1 MTYSKNADISSILV
15 SKRNLELLT
24 RAEEIDKEN
33 AKTAGTIG
41 FMARAL
47 IQATLPHS
55 NPGINEFCRKNGKY
69 TLVMLAPS
77 DIGLPYGSMPRLI
90 LAWISTEAVRTKE
103 PEVKLGNSL
112 SAFMRELDLVATG
125 GRWGTIP
132 RVKEQMKRLLSTSIS
147 CNFEDSGQWSNSG
160 FRIAD
165 EAHLW
170 WHPQQPDQTD
180 FWESSITL
188 GNKFFRELID
198 HPVPLDMRALR
209 ALRRSPLALDVYCW
223 LTHRMSYLRK
233 TTKIPWS
240 ALAAQFGADYSRAD
254 NFKAAFLA
262 ALRKVSVVY
271 NAIRVEPTTTGL
283 LLKPA
288 NTHVGRR

>member
-1 MTYSKNADISSILV
+1 MPNRNNADIGSLL
-15 SKRNLELLT
+15 SKYDLEFLA
-24 RAEEIDKEN
+24 RAEAIDQEN
-33 AKTAGTIG
+33 AKNVGTIG

-55 NPGINEFCRKNGKY
+55 KPETNEFCRKNGKY
-69 TLVMLAPS
+69 SLVMLAPS
-77 DIGLPYGSMPRLI
+77 GIGLPYGSMPRLI
-90 LAWISTEAVRTKE
+90 LSWISTEAVRTKE
-103 PEVKLGNSL
+103 PVVKLGASL
-112 SAFMRELDLVATG
+112 SAFMRELDIVPTG

-147 CNFEDSGQWSNSG
+147 CNFEDPEQWASSG

-165 EAHLW
+165 GANLW
-170 WHPQQPDQTD
+170 WHPQKPDEAG
-180 FWESSITL
+180 FWESNVTL
-188 GNKFFRELID
+188 GNKFFRELVD
-198 HPVPLDMRALR
+198 HPVPVDMRALR
-209 ALRRSPLALDVYCW
+209 ALRRSPLALDIYCW
-223 LTHRMSYLRK
+223 LTFRLSYLRK
-233 TTKIPWS
+233 TTKISWP

-254 NFKAAFLA
+254 NFKAAFIA

-288 NTHVGRR
+288 NTHVERR

>member
-1 MTYSKNADISSILV
+1 MPNKNAADIGSLL
-15 SKRNLELLT
+15 SKYDLEFLA
-24 RAEEIDKEN
+24 RAEEIDQEN
-33 AKTAGTIG
+33 AKSAGTIG

-77 DIGLPYGSMPRLI
+77 EIGLPFGSMPRLI
-90 LAWISTEAVRTKE
+90 LSWISTEAVRTRE
-103 PEVKLGNSL
+103 PVVRLGNSL

-125 GRWGTIP
+125 GRWGSIP

-147 CNFEDSGQWSNSG
+147 CNFEDSGRWANSG

-165 EAHLW
+165 KAHLW
-170 WHPQQPDQTD
+170 WHPQQPDQID
-180 FWESSITL
+180 FWESNITL
-188 GNKFFRELID
+188 GNPFFKELID
-198 HPVPLDMRALR
+198 HPIPVDMRALR
-209 ALRRSPLALDVYCW
+209 ALRRSPLALDIYCW
-223 LTHRMSYLRK
+223 LTFRMSYLQK
-233 TTKIPWS
+233 TTKVPWF
-240 ALAAQFGADYSRAD
+240 ALAAQFGADYNRVD

-262 ALRKVSVVY
+262 ALRKVSIVY

-288 NTHVGRR
+288 KTHVGRR